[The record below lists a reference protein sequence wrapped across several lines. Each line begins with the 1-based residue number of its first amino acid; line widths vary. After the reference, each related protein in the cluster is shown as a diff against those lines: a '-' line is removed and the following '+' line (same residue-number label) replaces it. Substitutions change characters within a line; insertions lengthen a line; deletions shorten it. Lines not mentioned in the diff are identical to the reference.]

1 MIWSNILLQQKYLIA
16 YTGLVSVSSA
26 GSWPYI
32 FSLQLLFVNNTLY
45 FSISSKTFII
55 SKCLNLFFL
64 SSVWNK
70 HCSRIFQFVTTK
82 IEMFPDRPYDCISLF
97 WDGGCWFFCVSHLF
111 PQGIVHVYIPNIATD
126 EIDAFVC
133 ATRIVAEFFKCTICN
148 GDNKTVLDFTNFN
161 TIH

>member
-16 YTGLVSVSSA
+16 YTGLVSASSA

-45 FSISSKTFII
+45 FSKSSKTFI

-97 WDGGCWFFCVSHLF
+97 LGRWFLILLRKSPVSPRYCTCIYTKYCNWLDRCSCLCDK
-111 PQGIVHVYIPNIATD
+111 N
-126 EIDAFVC
+126 C
-133 ATRIVAEFFKCTICN
+133 CRIF
-148 GDNKTVLDFTNFN
+148 
-161 TIH
+161 

>member
-1 MIWSNILLQQKYLIA
+1 MIWSNILLQQKYL
-16 YTGLVSVSSA
+16 
-26 GSWPYI
+26 SWPYI

-55 SKCLNLFFL
+55 SKCLNLFYSSCLL
-64 SSVWNK
+64 SETNIAVVSSSLWPLRLK
-70 HCSRIFQFVTTK
+70 CSPTGLMIVLVF
-82 IEMFPDRPYDCISLF
+82 F

-111 PQGIVHVYIPNIATD
+111 PQGIVHVYIPNITTD
-126 EIDAFVC
+126 DIDAFVC

-161 TIH
+161 TVH

>member
-16 YTGLVSVSSA
+16 YTGLVSASSA

-32 FSLQLLFVNNTLY
+32 FSLQLLFINNTLY
-45 FSISSKTFII
+45 FSKSSKTFI

-97 WDGGCWFFCVSHLF
+97 LGRWLLILLRKSPVSPRYCTCIYTKYCNWLDRCSCLCDK
-111 PQGIVHVYIPNIATD
+111 N
-126 EIDAFVC
+126 C
-133 ATRIVAEFFKCTICN
+133 CRIF
-148 GDNKTVLDFTNFN
+148 
-161 TIH
+161 